1 MTHLLRIWITADF
14 SVHSWETQWWF
25 NRTNGAK
32 AQLRPI
38 DIRATVPQYY
48 YSAPRPHPSDQ
59 HTLGLDGRRSPS
71 DAAATD
77 SPVCW
82 TADSLCRESP
92 PSAGA
97 RRKYGSHLSHHMPNT
112 VCKVQQTAR
121 TYNVIHLIISI
132 FFKSNIHYSHRLHV
146 IVLGFMCKRDPQY
159 LQLQPEWRN
168 YFIDIN

>member
-1 MTHLLRIWITADF
+1 MTHLLRIWIAADF

-32 AQLRPI
+32 AQLKPI

-132 FFKSNIHYSHRLHV
+132 FLNQTFTIVIDCMSLFWVSCVKEIHNI
-146 IVLGFMCKRDPQY
+146 C
-159 LQLQPEWRN
+159 N
-168 YFIDIN
+168 YNLNEEIIS